1 MAYVKLPLGAYRG
14 RSIVAS
20 AGRNVNLYVE
30 QISPAA
36 IEPHEYCLYPTPGLT
51 LLRAQPN
58 PIIRCTYRATTG
70 NLYTCA
76 GQQVFYVAPTGISTL
91 LGTIVPSSPTD
102 AVPMTTPV
110 SMTDNGSVLLMCDGS
125 IDGYFVD
132 ITQPIGSQVLTRIDT
147 GINQGWLGADRVD
160 YTETFFI
167 ANSPG
172 TPNFYCSVSNPNAA
186 SFTTEFTAISST
198 VDAGGTG
205 YAVGDVLTLLGTGGA
220 QTTVQ
225 TISTDGQGVIVTSD
239 VSNNGGVA
247 STPGNPVAVTGGS
260 GNGAS
265 FVVAYTQGFGA
276 WNPLDFA
283 AKTVVADPLVSAV
296 VAQSF
301 IWLLGQQSL
310 EIWYLSG
317 GGGSG
322 ALINN
327 NFPFEISQG
336 IVKNIGCVAKH
347 SIVAVAANT
356 IYWLSLDAA
365 GQGIVMQG
373 SQGVSNR
380 ISTHAIETQI
390 STYPVISDCVAYSYQ
405 QQGHV
410 FVAFNFPSAPNFNGQ
425 ADAGVTWVWD
435 ASTGEWHERTWIDSN
450 GIEYRHRANNAA
462 NVYGMI
468 VCGDWE
474 NSNLYMFDLTNFT
487 DNGTP
492 IKRLIVSG
500 QDIDMD
506 GNRRMLFTQLVANM
520 QVGSDS
526 PNGAGP
532 PIQLVDCTFTSANG
546 TLLQNYSN
554 VNDIGAT
561 FTKTGSV
568 NGEIVS
574 NAFTA
579 SATGSPQYEPSG
591 QPTAPDYVVAFN
603 VELSNYSQ
611 VPISGSSIYA
621 IGRANGSGNGYQAA
635 ITSDGTNMAVQLK
648 VMPSG
653 SPTVVSLGT
662 LASGVYT
669 VTLTMQ
675 AESITVSV
683 QRSLDGTWLA
693 PDATWTGLQS
703 IAIAITDGTYTAAG
717 NVLAPG
723 GDWM

>member
-30 QISPAA
+30 QINQGAA
-36 IEPHEYCLYPTPGLT
+36 EPHEFILYPTPGLT

-70 NLYTCA
+70 NLYVCA
-76 GQQVFYVAPTGISTL
+76 GQQVFYVASTGISTL
-91 LGTIVPSSPTD
+91 LGTITPTSPTD

-125 IDGYFVD
+125 IDGYFID
-132 ITQPIGSQVLTRIDT
+132 LTQPITSQVLTRIDT

-167 ANSPG
+167 CNSPG
-172 TPNFYCSVSNPNAA
+172 TPNFYCSVSNPTAA

-198 VDAGGTG
+198 TFSGGTG

-225 TISTDGQGVIVTSD
+225 TVDSLGEILISD

-247 STPGNPVAVTGGS
+247 STPANPVFVTGGS
-260 GNGAS
+260 GSGAA

-276 WNPLDFA
+276 FNPLDFA
-283 AKTVVADPLVSAV
+283 AKTVIADPLVSAV
-296 VAQSF
+296 VSQSF
-301 IWLLGQQSL
+301 IWLLGQQSY
-310 EIWYLSG
+310 EIWYNSG

-336 IVKNIGCVAKH
+336 IVKNIGCAAKH
-347 SIVAVAANT
+347 SIVAVASNT

-390 STYPVISDCVAYSYQ
+390 STYPTISDCVAYSYQ

-425 ADAGVTWVWD
+425 ADAGVTWVYD

-450 GIEYRHRANNAA
+450 GIEYRHRANCAA

-474 NSNLYMFDLTNFT
+474 NSNLYQFDLTNFT
-487 DNGTP
+487 DNGMP

-532 PIQLVDCTFTSANG
+532 PIEVVDCTFTNPNG

-579 SATGSPQYEPSG
+579 SVTGSTQYEPSG

-603 VELSNYSQ
+603 VELNNYSQ
-611 VPISGSSIYA
+611 VPVAGSSIYA
-621 IGRANGSGNGYQAA
+621 IGRANGLGDGYQAA
-635 ITSDGTNMAVQLK
+635 ITSDGANMAVQLK

-653 SPTVVSLGT
+653 TPTVVSLGT
-662 LASGVYT
+662 LASGVYS

-675 AESITVSV
+675 AGAISVAV
-683 QRSLDGTWLA
+683 QRSLDGTWLTH
-693 PDATWTGLQS
+693 DATWTGLATT
-703 IAIAITDGTYTAAG
+703 AIAITDSTYTAAG
-717 NVLAPG
+717 TVLAPG
-723 GDWM
+723 GVWM